1 MNLKTAQDLYGAEN
15 MLTSLVINLHES
27 DDLNKAKRKLAEVVD
42 PVIYETMDWKE
53 LNPALV
59 QQIQSDQGGGYIM
72 LGMLY
77 LIVGFGVMGT
87 LIMMTT
93 ERKREF
99 GVMVSIGM
107 QKKRLGGILTI
118 EMIMMGIIGIIT
130 GILGSLPL
138 IIYLVNHPI
147 RFTGEAAEI
156 FESYGFE
163 PIMPAILD
171 SGYMIAQSLVVLL
184 IFSIAIIYP
193 VISVIKINEIK
204 ALRN

>member
-1 MNLKTAQDLYGAEN
+1 
-15 MLTSLVINLHES
+15 
-27 DDLNKAKRKLAEVVD
+27 
-42 PVIYETMDWKE
+42 
-53 LNPALV
+53 
-59 QQIQSDQGGGYIM
+59 
-72 LGMLY
+72 
-77 LIVGFGVMGT
+77 MGT

-107 QKKRLGGILTI
+107 QKKKLGGILTI

-130 GILGSLPL
+130 GIAGSLPVIL
-138 IIYLVNHPI
+138 YLVKNPI
-147 RFTGEAAEI
+147 RFTDEMAEV

-163 PIMPAILD
+163 PIMPAVLE

-193 VISVIKINEIK
+193 VVSVIKINEIK